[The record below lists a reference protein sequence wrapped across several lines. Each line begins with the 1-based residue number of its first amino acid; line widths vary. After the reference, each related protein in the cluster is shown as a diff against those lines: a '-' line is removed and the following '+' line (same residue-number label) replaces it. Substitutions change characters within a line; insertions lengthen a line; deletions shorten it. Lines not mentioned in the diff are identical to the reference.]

1 MLIKFKQL
9 YQAIQALKS
18 ENLGDF
24 AILKADAL
32 GAKVNPAIE
41 SNLQQVVGY
50 YPPIDLEK
58 LSLYPEGSFGWEY
71 AHHMKANHLKP
82 FNVSPE
88 LDTIARR
95 NVFALRYVVTH
106 DIFHIL
112 LGFDTSYA
120 GEIGVLA
127 FAAEQNYSPSLVTSL
142 RIARVLYPILAPS
155 QIKAIFANLRKG
167 QELGKKTK
175 FLLGIR
181 FEEYWERPLS
191 QVRAELGLATK
202 PSSLPSANFLSKA
215 SWRHYHHQG

>member
-1 MLIKFKQL
+1 MLIKFQQL
-9 YQAIQALKS
+9 YRAIQALKS

-32 GAKVNPAIE
+32 GSKANPAIE

-58 LSLYPEGSFGWEY
+58 LSQYPQGSFGREY
-71 AHHMKANHLKP
+71 AEHMKANQLKP
-82 FNVSPE
+82 FNVSPQFDE
-88 LDTIARR
+88 IARR

-106 DIFHIL
+106 DIFHVL

-127 FAAEQNYSPSLVTSL
+127 FAAEQNYSPSLKTGL
-142 RIARVLYPILAPS
+142 KLARFIYPLLAPF

-167 QELGKKTK
+167 KELAKNTK

-181 FEEYWERPLS
+181 FEEYWKQPLS
-191 QVRAELGLATK
+191 EVRAELGLKTELVRLT
-202 PSSLPSANFLSKA
+202 SSTVLS
-215 SWRHYHHQG
+215 S

>member
-24 AILKADAL
+24 AILKADAFR
-32 GAKVNPAIE
+32 AKVDPKVE
-41 SNLQQVVGY
+41 SELQQVVGY

-58 LSLYPEGSFGWEY
+58 LSEYPKGSFGHVY
-71 AHHMKANHLKP
+71 AHHMKENHLTP

-88 LDTIARR
+88 LDEIARR

-106 DIFHIL
+106 DIFHVL

-127 FAAEQNYSPSLVTSL
+127 FAAEQNYSPALKISLQL
-142 RIARVLYPILAPS
+142 ARVLYPILAPF
-155 QIKAIFANLRKG
+155 QTKAIFANVRKG
-167 QELGKKTK
+167 RELGKKAK
-175 FLLGIR
+175 FLLGVR

-191 QVRAELGLATK
+191 EVKAELGLPTE
-202 PSSLPSANFLSKA
+202 LVTTIQNSKTSKTVTPA
-215 SWRHYHHQG
+215 F

>member
-1 MLIKFKQL
+1 MLLKFKQL

-32 GAKVNPAIE
+32 GSKVNPAIASQLE
-41 SNLQQVVGY
+41 DVVGY

-58 LSLYPEGSFGWEY
+58 LSQYPKGSFGYEY
-71 AHHMKANHLKP
+71 AHHMKANYLKP

-88 LDTIARR
+88 LDDIARR

-106 DIFHIL
+106 DIFHVL

-127 FAAEQNYSPSLVTSL
+127 FAAEQKYSPSLQLSL
-142 RIARVLYPILAPS
+142 KLASILYPILAPS
-155 QIKAIFANLRKG
+155 QIKAIFGNINR
-167 QELGKKTK
+167 GKKSGK
-175 FLLGIR
+175 KAEFLLGIR
-181 FEEYWERPLS
+181 FEELWERSLS
-191 QVRAELGLATK
+191 ELKAELGLITERTESNQ
-202 PSSLPSANFLSKA
+202 SSKFEVQNVF
-215 SWRHYHHQG
+215 QG

>member
-1 MLIKFKQL
+1 MLRKFKQL

-32 GAKVNPAIE
+32 GSKVNPDVE
-41 SNLQQVVGY
+41 SKLQNVAGY
-50 YPPIDLEK
+50 YPAIDLEK
-58 LSLYPEGSFGWEY
+58 LSQYPKGSFGWEY
-71 AHHMKANHLKP
+71 AHHMQANHLKP

-88 LDTIARR
+88 LDCIARR

-127 FAAEQNYSPSLVTSL
+127 FATEQNYSSSLKTSL
-142 RIARVLYPILAPS
+142 RFAKVLYPILAPS
-155 QIKAIFANLRKG
+155 QIKAIFTNLRKG
-167 QELGKKTK
+167 QELGKKAQ
-175 FLLGIR
+175 FLLGVR

-191 QVRAELGLATK
+191 EVKAELGLTTE
-202 PSSLPSANFLSKA
+202 LVGLSTA
-215 SWRHYHHQG
+215 AV

>member
-1 MLIKFKQL
+1 MFINFPQL
-9 YQAIQALKS
+9 YRANQALKS
-18 ENLGDF
+18 KNLGDF

-32 GAKVNPAIE
+32 GSKANPAIA

-58 LSLYPEGSFGWEY
+58 LSQYPKGSFGREY
-71 AHHMKANHLKP
+71 AEHMKDNHLKP
-82 FNVSPE
+82 FNVSPQ
-88 LDTIARR
+88 LDEMARR

-106 DIFHIL
+106 DIFHVL

-127 FAAEQNYSPSLVTSL
+127 FAAEQNYSPSLKISL
-142 RIARVLYPILAPS
+142 KLARVIYSLLAPC

-167 QELGKKTK
+167 QELAKNAK

-181 FEEYWERPLS
+181 FEEYWEQPVS
-191 QVRAELGLATK
+191 EVRAELGLETELVRLT
-202 PSSLPSANFLSKA
+202 PSTVFS
-215 SWRHYHHQG
+215 G